1 MEQIT
6 KNPKI
11 VWVHNFDTSKNPS
24 SGVFMFDLYNQCKQ
38 SGMEISLYYISPS
51 FNPVK
56 LLKQIVRLRCDL
68 KSFDIIHAQYGSA
81 TGFVSTFA
89 RGYKILSLRGSDLFK
104 TPAITLAEKIHISI
118 GNLLTKLAIRRSDK
132 IVVMS
137 DNMKA
142 RVKQISSKK
151 QVDVIPDGINLDV
164 FKPSTIKSCN
174 NIFRVLFSSVA
185 EYNPVKRYQLA
196 KAAFDIFNKRV
207 PDSELVIMT
216 GVAHN
221 KVCEFVNSVDVILL
235 TSTHEGWPNIIK
247 EGLACNVPFVSTN
260 VSDLKQ
266 IADTSNCCFVCN
278 DNPEELA
285 NALYQL
291 WENRF
296 QQNDLRHYI
305 QEFDMNSI
313 VTKIKNLYY

>member
-1 MEQIT
+1 MS
-6 KNPKI
+6 KI

-38 SGMEISLYYISPS
+38 LGMDVSLYHISPS

-56 LLKQIVRLRCDL
+56 LFRQIVRLRRDL

-89 RGYKILSLRGSDLFK
+89 RGCKILSLRGSDLFK
-104 TPAITLAEKIHISI
+104 TPAITLAERIHISI

-137 DNMKA
+137 NNMKA
-142 RVKQISSKK
+142 RVKQISPNK
-151 QVDVIPDGINLDV
+151 QVDVVPDGINLDV
-164 FKPSTIKSCN
+164 FKPSSVKSYN
-174 NIFRVLFSSVA
+174 NTFRVLFSSVA
-185 EYNPVKRYQLA
+185 EYNPVKRYNLA
-196 KAAFDIFNKRV
+196 KAAFDIFNKKV

-221 KVCEFVNSVDVILL
+221 KVCEFVNRVDVILL

-247 EGLACNVPFVSTN
+247 EGLACNIPFVSTN

-266 IADTSNCCFVCN
+266 IADDSNCCFVCN
-278 DNPEELA
+278 DNPQELA
-285 NALYQL
+285 NYLYQL

-296 QQNDLRHYI
+296 QQIDLRHYS
-305 QEFDMNSI
+305 QEFDINSI
-313 VTKIKNLYY
+313 VSKISNLYDK